1 MSYLKVSEFKDIYG
15 DSNFEKLSFKIG
27 NIESCLEYENFYTLG
42 TFDKNI
48 LIAQIYKDK
57 QVYKNVY
64 SCFKKIRK
72 NPIVKIKIENPY
84 NKGVNDFKE
93 ININYSYYMI
103 QIKYFDSDL
112 NAAFFNPYI
121 DFNYYNKEYEPLI
134 NNNKDSILWRYFVVR
149 EGLKNINI
157 NINSNNDILNF
168 AINVYGFVYF
178 NVSNLEESSNIKFL
192 IPKTLN
198 DFIDDFLIKNN
209 YPIKEGL
216 DNLTYKY
223 NYEGLNIYYR
233 TNLNNFRDIID
244 SVKVD
249 KNLKDFKPF
258 KSFKIENF
266 IIQKFSILN
275 FLNRNLNIDLFSDV
289 LKNDYKDYNKMQAI
303 SCLIISAINSISPFE
318 NYPSS
323 NIQNWLL
330 DIKSIGEGVQGNV
343 YFANLFSEKIPISF
357 KISKEKKVKDCSLRR
372 YFDFRAEYF
381 KSVVA
386 INKLREFVPT
396 FMYTFTMFDCYSE
409 LDSSKIKG
417 KDRLINLNKSTICL
431 DKNPKHPFILT
442 EKILGKTIHDSM
454 IDGNIQSR
462 EKFLCIIQQI
472 LLSLEV
478 AQSTVGFCHHDLH
491 GKNLILRPVPDGYT
505 YSVLLNNKK
514 ITVKDPKFIPVFID
528 FGFASCK
535 IKGEQYGKNGF
546 EQNGI
551 FNFLIPCKDHLKI
564 LMGFFYYAV
573 NYSNITV
580 YNAVLDILSSKV
592 TGNYFTNDEKKI
604 STIMNRDDSI
614 IFLMSKGDIASKTPL
629 ELLES
634 IQREIGCKQIVIEER
649 REFKLY
655 NFKDTVP
662 DVFDKLYRDENYKSN
677 KDLSFSSIIKE
688 YSIDSSSFIKTF
700 SNYKILK
707 EYYINN
713 KNKDLYEYLKIIE
726 NVLKIER
733 DFLINEDIEYLEKI
747 FQIQLPD
754 KNEFY
759 DKLEYLKSLN
769 ISVLKHDDIYNIIEM
784 KNMISKFFK
793 MKDYIYYF
801 YKIKQFNISEFNEWV
816 NKFVSSENFKRY
828 NEELSD
834 YVKMDR
840 WCESLENGIEV
851 YERRLR

>member
-121 DFNYYNKEYEPLI
+121 DFNDYNKEYESLI

-157 NINSNNDILNF
+157 NINSNNDIPNF
-168 AINVYGFVYF
+168 AINVYGFVFF

-209 YPIKEGL
+209 QSIKEGL
-216 DNLTYKY
+216 HNLTYKY
-223 NYEGLNIYYR
+223 NYEGLNIYYK

-357 KISKEKKVKDCSLRR
+357 KISKEKKVKDCLIKQ
-372 YFDFRAEYF
+372 YFDFREEFF
-381 KSVVA
+381 KSVVG

-478 AQSTVGFCHHDLH
+478 AQSTIGFCHHDLH

-528 FGFASCK
+528 FGFACCN
-535 IKGEQYGKNGF
+535 INDEQYGKFKF
-546 EQNGI
+546 EYNKT
-551 FNFLIPCKDHLKI
+551 FNFLIPCTDYLKI
-564 LMGFFYYAV
+564 LLSCFYYGVESLNSDICDMISKICNMKVMNNDLV
-573 NYSNITV
+573 NTRPKMSS
-580 YNAVLDILSSKV
+580 ILLYGNMYDSIYPV
-592 TGNYFTNDEKKI
+592 GNY
-604 STIMNRDDSI
+604 
-614 IFLMSKGDIASKTPL
+614 ASKTPL

-634 IQREIGCKQIVIEER
+634 IQANIGCDKVLIEER
-649 REFKLY
+649 IQYKINTLNNVSRFFHE
-655 NFKDTVP
+655 
-662 DVFDKLYRDENYKSN
+662 LYRQDDGDNDFISDIINENKIN
-677 KDLSFSSIIKE
+677 NF
-688 YSIDSSSFIKTF
+688 SFISTVC
-700 SNYKILK
+700 S
-707 EYYINN
+707 E
-713 KNKDLYEYLKIIE
+713 E
-726 NVLKIER
+726 NIKKYSLVVASHKLQ
-733 DFLINEDIEYLEKI
+733 EYLEKI
-747 FQIQLPD
+747 KNILKNNQDLLIDYDNEILEQVFETELPD
-754 KNEFY
+754 EKEFI
-759 DKLEYLKSLN
+759 DESNYLLKLN
-769 ISVLKHDDIYNIIEM
+769 ILS
-784 KNMISKFFK
+784 
-793 MKDYIYYF
+793 MKDSDFYHIENMKRMILKFKEMDEYMDYF
-801 YKIKQFNISEFNEWV
+801 YKIQEFRIFEFNEWK
-816 NKFVSSENFKRY
+816 NKFIRCENYKYY
-828 NEELSD
+828 NKNVQL
-834 YVKMDR
+834 YNKMKR
-840 WCESLENGIEV
+840 WCDTLTNALNLKHRIVEN
-851 YERRLR
+851 